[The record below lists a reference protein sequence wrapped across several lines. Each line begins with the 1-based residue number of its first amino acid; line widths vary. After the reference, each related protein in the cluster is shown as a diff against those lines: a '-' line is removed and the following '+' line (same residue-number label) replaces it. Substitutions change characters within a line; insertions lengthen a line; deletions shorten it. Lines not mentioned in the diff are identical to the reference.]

1 MQWLHLSAAGLQ
13 IWWLEWGELGEGGTA
28 MTGVDE
34 CPV

>member
-13 IWWLEWGELGEGGTA
+13 IWWLEWGEGGTA